1 MTSQNI
7 PPLISARK
15 AAIAGITYSGVV
27 QGKDIGR
34 VAAAVLEI
42 EGPLSVSLRFDINEG
57 RKRTVEAKIE
67 GRVSMQ
73 CQRCRKPV
81 SVLVETC
88 STLTV
93 VAHDEEAASVL
104 RTTEP
109 LLLDGDDLDVYSLIE
124 DEVLLTLPIVAL
136 HSIDPVQAKE
146 VVTKMVMAS
155 VEEQE
160 KAASAHGLEVHPNEL
175 VKEPAKSPFA
185 ALKEVKFNRS

>member
-27 QGKDIGR
+27 RGKDIGR

-73 CQRCRKPV
+73 CQRCLKPV

-109 LLLDGDDLDVYSLIE
+109 LLLDGDDLVVYSLIE
-124 DEVLLTLPIVAL
+124 DEVLLALPIVAL

-160 KAASAHGLEVHPNEL
+160 NAASAHGLEVQPNEL

>member
-27 QGKDIGR
+27 RGKDIGR

-73 CQRCRKPV
+73 CQRCLKPV

-124 DEVLLTLPIVAL
+124 DEVLLALPIVAL

-160 KAASAHGLEVHPNEL
+160 NAASAHGLEVQPNEL

>member
-1 MTSQNI
+1 MTSQNL
-7 PPLISARK
+7 PPIISARK
-15 AAIAGITYSGVV
+15 AAMAGSTYSGVV

-42 EGPLSVSLRFDINEG
+42 EGPLSVGLRFAINEG

-73 CQRCRKPV
+73 CQRCLKPV

-124 DEVLLTLPIVAL
+124 DEVLLALPIVAL
-136 HSIDPVQAKE
+136 HSIGQVQAKE
-146 VVTKMVMAS
+146 IVTKMVMAS

-160 KAASAHGLEVHPNEL
+160 KVALAHGLEAQPNEL
-175 VKEPAKSPFA
+175 AEEPVKNAFA
-185 ALKEVKFNRS
+185 VLKEVKFNRS